1 MMYQQ
6 VIARRYAKGLMLS
19 LKVDDFDLV
28 LEDLKS
34 FADLFSFSCP
44 EFKRVFEDP
53 AFSPLD
59 RRAIIEKIAMR
70 ADIRSE
76 LRHFLLLLIEKNRMT
91 LLPFIYEALLALID
105 VEKERLRVKIVSASA
120 VDKED
125 ILEIT
130 TLLEKSLRKKILPET
145 LVDPSLLGGMRVEVA
160 GTIYDGSLKAKLAA
174 IRHEL
179 TSGQ

>member
-6 VIARRYAKGLMLS
+6 VIARRYARGLMLS
-19 LKVDDFDLV
+19 LNVEDFDAV
-28 LEDLKS
+28 LDELKS
-34 FADLFSFSCP
+34 FSDLISVSSP
-44 EFKRVFEDP
+44 ELKRIFEDP

-59 RRAIIEKIAMR
+59 RRAVIERIAKQ

-91 LLPFIYEALLALID
+91 LLPLIYEALLSLVD
-105 VEKERLRVKIVSASA
+105 SDQKRLRVKIVGASA

-125 ILEIT
+125 VLEIIKS
-130 TLLEKSLRKKILPET
+130 LEKSGKKILPET
-145 LVDPSLLGGMRVEVA
+145 LIDPSLLGGIRVEVA

-174 IRHEL
+174 ISHEL
-179 TSGQ
+179 RIGQ